1 MFVARPQCVVSNLL
15 ALPETPLE
23 PGCCCDK
30 ACDIFVDDVAVY
42 LGLSGEVKDALL
54 DAEMLIC
61 EGVVEEAAFLRKT
74 RAGGNWLTGG
84 MVVCM

>member
-1 MFVARPQCVVSNLL
+1 M
-15 ALPETPLE
+15 
-23 PGCCCDK
+23 
-30 ACDIFVDDVAVY
+30 FVDDVAVY

-84 MVVCM
+84 IVNDLFVVLSRIVEGGR